1 MGLLSTV
8 VQVLT
13 RNYLLSR
20 KLFAGAGSPGADTQ
34 VRSPQVWKDGR
45 RSPLEVMVK
54 GLCLPLLHF
63 EYPKEISF
71 QGENEGER
79 GIN

>member
-1 MGLLSTV
+1 MTSENKGFFSVQMGILSTV
-8 VQVLT
+8 VKVLT

-34 VRSPQVWKDGR
+34 VRSPRVWKDGR

-54 GLCLPLLHF
+54 GLSPTAPF
-63 EYPKEISF
+63 
-71 QGENEGER
+71 
-79 GIN
+79 